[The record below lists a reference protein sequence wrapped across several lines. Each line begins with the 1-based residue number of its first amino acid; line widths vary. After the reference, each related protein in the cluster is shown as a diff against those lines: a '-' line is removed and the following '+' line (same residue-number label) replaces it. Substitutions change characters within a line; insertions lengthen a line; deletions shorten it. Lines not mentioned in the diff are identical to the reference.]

1 MHVFGHP
8 IEKIVNEKGVVKI
21 VNYTYV
27 RENKKVKSKCKIYEK
42 ISDLIIMKWVI
53 TKAYL
58 LKFI

>member
-1 MHVFGHP
+1 MHVFGYP
-8 IEKIVNEKGVVKI
+8 IEKIVNEKGILKI

-42 ISDLIIMKWVI
+42 IPDFIIIKWVI

-58 LKFI
+58 LII